1 MTERGGAESRT
12 RAATLVVL
20 AVASLVLI
28 VLLREELKIDRAAQL
43 VQPIREMGTL
53 GPVVFV
59 GITFAGVMVG
69 LPRLFFAGL
78 GGYLFGFLPGLLA
91 AQLGTLLGS
100 IVTFL
105 YGRAL
110 GREYVAA
117 RVGARF
123 EKLSKALEQ
132 VGRHGIMTNLLVRN
146 IPVGNSFVMTLAM
159 SVTGMPLRDF
169 AIGTFLGTLPEAAL
183 CAYFCNTTGAG
194 LGTRIAVCAVVIV
207 LLALVCWFGLRN
219 TKLGRALRQDPATA
233 PTILVDTSNDLPRPR
248 VETSDALR

>member
-1 MTERGGAESRT
+1 MTVHTERAQRSR
-12 RAATLVVL
+12 ATLLVVL
-20 AVASLVLI
+20 AVASLLVI
-28 VLLREELKIDRAAQL
+28 VIFREQLKIDRAAQL

-53 GPVVFV
+53 GVVAFA

-91 AQLGTLLGS
+91 AQIGTLLGS

-117 RVGARF
+117 KVGARF
-123 EKLSKALEQ
+123 EKLARVLEQ
-132 VGRHGIMTNLLVRN
+132 VGRHGIMTNILVRN

-159 SVTGMPLRDF
+159 SVTGMPLLDF

-183 CAYFCNTTGAG
+183 CAYFCNTDGAG
-194 LGTRIAVCAVVIV
+194 LGTRIAVCIGVIV
-207 LLALVCWFGLRN
+207 LLAIVSWFGLRR
-219 TKLGRALRQDPATA
+219 TRLGRALRQTDEIQAAAPTAAPTA
-233 PTILVDTSNDLPRPR
+233 PSLAPAEP
-248 VETSDALR
+248 SDALR

>member
-1 MTERGGAESRT
+1 MTERNTDAKRT
-12 RAATLVVL
+12 RAAVLVVL

-28 VLLREELKIDRAAQL
+28 VILRDELKIDRVAQL
-43 VQPIREMGTL
+43 VHPIRELGTL
-53 GPVVFV
+53 GPVLFG

-78 GGYLFGFLPGLLA
+78 GGYLFGFFPGLLA

-100 IVTFL
+100 VVTFL

-117 RVGARF
+117 QVGERF
-123 EKLSKALEQ
+123 EKLSKVLEQ

-183 CAYFCNTTGAG
+183 CAYFCNTSGAG
-194 LGTRIAVCAVVIV
+194 LGTRVAVCAVVIV
-207 LLALVCWFGLRN
+207 LLAIVSWFGLRS
-219 TKLGRALRQDPATA
+219 TKLGRALRESSAA
-233 PTILVDTSNDLPRPR
+233 EPTILVTPNERPR
-248 VETSDALR
+248 IETSDAVP

>member
-1 MTERGGAESRT
+1 MIQRNTDTRRN
-12 RAATLVVL
+12 RAAVLVIL
-20 AVASLVLI
+20 AVASLMLI
-28 VLLREELKIDRAAQL
+28 VLLRDELKIDRVAQL
-43 VQPIREMGTL
+43 VQPIRELGAL
-53 GPVVFV
+53 GPVVFG
-59 GITFAGVMVG
+59 GITFAGVMIG

-78 GGYLFGFLPGLLA
+78 GGYLFGFFPGLLA

-117 RVGARF
+117 RVGERF
-123 EKLSKALEQ
+123 EKLSKVLEQ

-183 CAYFCNTTGAG
+183 CAYFCNTAGAG

-207 LLALVCWFGLRN
+207 LLALVSWFGLRR
-219 TKLGRALRQDPATA
+219 TKLGRALRESSESA
-233 PTILVDTSNDLPRPR
+233 PTVDATPSNLPPR
-248 VETSDALR
+248 GVETSDALP

>member
-1 MTERGGAESRT
+1 MNPTDIDSKRN
-12 RAATLVVL
+12 RALFLVAL
-20 AVASLVLI
+20 AIGSLVAI
-28 VLLREELKIDRAAQL
+28 VLLRDQWKIDRAAQL
-43 VQPIREMGTL
+43 VQPIREL
-53 GPVVFV
+53 GWLGVVAFA
-59 GITFAGVMVG
+59 GITFAGVMIG

-91 AQLGTLLGS
+91 AQVGTLLGS

-117 RVGARF
+117 KVGERY
-123 EKLSKALEQ
+123 ERLSHALDQ
-132 VGRHGIMTNLLVRN
+132 VGRHGIMTNVLVRN

-183 CAYFCNTTGAG
+183 CAYFCNTAGAG
-194 LGTRIAVCAVVIV
+194 LGTRIAVCVGIIVVLAIV
-207 LLALVCWFGLRN
+207 SWFGLRR
-219 TKLGRALRQDPATA
+219 TRLGRALRRVNAPAT
-233 PTILVDTSNDLPRPR
+233 DR
-248 VETSDALR
+248 VEQAS